1 MTTVMDRVRVATGA
15 SRARTATTREVVHK
29 KRAAGCT
36 TQSAPVSRRANRR
49 RGTVAASLIA
59 PTDVVGV
66 WSAVFAASA
75 VGLWAEKKPWGANLG
90 GAPLV
95 STLCAL
101 AAANAGVMPVSS
113 PTYDA
118 INGVLLPLA
127 VPMLL
132 FTADVRRVLRGSAAL
147 LPCFVVGA
155 VGTTL
160 GTLVAY
166 VAVPMGVLGDEAW
179 KMASALMARHI
190 GGAVNFVA
198 VANALDMSPNIMAAG
213 LAADNLMNALYFA
226 GLFALAKGLMPKK
239 SSGGGEDDGNVD
251 DSAVEG
257 EGAGEP
263 FSVLNA
269 SYALTVTAAIGFV
282 AKNISRAFG
291 LSGMDIPIITLLT
304 VALATAMPKRLNK
317 LAGSGE
323 SLATLVMQAFF
334 VAVGAAGSI
343 SQMLTT
349 APSLFFFSCLQVAIH
364 LGFLLVVAKA
374 LKLDKALALLA
385 SNACVGG
392 PTTAAAMAA
401 SKNWKS
407 YLVPAMLVGVLGYT
421 VATFLGIAFGYSV
434 LAKL

>member
-1 MTTVMDRVRVATGA
+1 MDRTCVATGS
-15 SRARTATTREVVHK
+15 SRARTATTREVGHE

-36 TQSAPVSRRANRR
+36 TRSAPVRQRRANRR

-166 VAVPMGVLGDEAW
+166 VAVPMGVLGGEAW

-334 VAVGAAGSI
+334 VAVGASGSI

>member
-1 MTTVMDRVRVATGA
+1 MSTATMDLVRVATGA
-15 SRARTATTREVVHK
+15 SRARKDATREVVHK
-29 KRAAGCT
+29 KRAGR
-36 TQSAPVSRRANRR
+36 TQSAPLSRRANRR

-101 AAANAGVMPVSS
+101 AAANVGVMPVSS

-166 VAVPMGVLGDEAW
+166 VAVPMGVLGGEAW

-239 SSGGGEDDGNVD
+239 SSGGSEDDANLD

-269 SYALTVTAAIGFV
+269 SYALTVTAAIGFI

-334 VAVGAAGSI
+334 VAVGASGSI

-364 LGFLLVVAKA
+364 LGFLLVIAKA
-374 LKLDKALALLA
+374 FKLDKALALLA

>member
-1 MTTVMDRVRVATGA
+1 MSTTTMDLVRVATGA
-15 SRARTATTREVVHK
+15 SRARKDTTREVVHK
-29 KRAAGCT
+29 KRAGR
-36 TQSAPVSRRANRR
+36 TQSAPLSRTKRR

-113 PTYDA
+113 PTYDV
-118 INGVLLPLA
+118 INGMLLPLA

-166 VAVPMGVLGDEAW
+166 VAVPMGVLGGEAW

-239 SSGGGEDDGNVD
+239 SSGGYEDDGTLD

-304 VALATAMPKRLNK
+304 VTLATAMPKRLNK

-334 VAVGAAGSI
+334 VAVGASGSI